1 MGVGRWRLWS
11 TFVLLVSLGEG
22 LMCANLRSEGTTCL
36 KDERHGGETTMVI
49 SWELCEIVEFRSVG
63 K

>member
-1 MGVGRWRLWS
+1 M
-11 TFVLLVSLGEG
+11 LLVSLGEG
-22 LMCANLRSEGTTCL
+22 LMCANLRSEGMTCL